1 MRENNVSSCEKMKV
15 SGTVLRRVA
24 NISPALR
31 TKGSD
36 MIVRLVSALLSLL
49 FLGFPV
55 YVPCPCL
62 ECFTAAEEA
71 LTKCLD
77 NAFSVGDKGSCE
89 ETRHAQLKVCSNREC
104 KIERGG
110 GENRNEQQMP
120 NRPGLIPYTPT
131 QIEWLAL
138 TTKAGLRQDA
148 STDRPYS
155 LDIIPVDH
163 ETLLIVVRHHP
174 AVNRE
179 MMNRA
184 IDTAREAIRST
195 AKHYGWDTWVKIR
208 ESVEI
213 YPPPK

>member
-1 MRENNVSSCEKMKV
+1 MN
-15 SGTVLRRVA
+15 
-24 NISPALR
+24 
-31 TKGSD
+31 
-36 MIVRLVSALLSLL
+36 VRLMSALFPLL

-55 YVPCPCL
+55 YAQSPCL
-62 ECFTAAEEA
+62 DCFTAAEEG
-71 LTKCLD
+71 LKKCLD
-77 NAFSVGDKGSCE
+77 NAFSVGDKVSCE

-110 GENRNEQQMP
+110 GDNNRNEQQVP
-120 NRPGLIPYTPT
+120 DRPGLTPYTPT

-138 TTKAGLRQDA
+138 TMRASLRQDA

-155 LDIIPVDH
+155 LDITPVDH

-195 AKHYGWDTWVKIR
+195 ARSYGWDTWVKIR
-208 ESVEI
+208 ENVEM